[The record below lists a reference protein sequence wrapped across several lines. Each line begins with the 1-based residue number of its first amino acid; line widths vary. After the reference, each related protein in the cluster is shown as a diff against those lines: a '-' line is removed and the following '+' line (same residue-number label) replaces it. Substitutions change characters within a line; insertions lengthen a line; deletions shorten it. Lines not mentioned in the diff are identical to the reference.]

1 MSTPA
6 APLCDD
12 SVPPPAC
19 DVAALIGASKQNKHK
34 NESKETVYSITTT
47 TADPPRDEPASPTSR
62 DVAANIVVCAP
73 SQSHSERRQQRR
85 AAKKRLAK
93 SNRSPEEKVEAAE
106 AFLKNITNQAA
117 AWPRRK
123 APSSQRPARLAYK
136 AARREELENEAQAEA
151 AALATAFQ
159 GCGYFKKLTERQIK

>member
-1 MSTPA
+1 MQFDLLKRLTKLRKLSSDENSKKVNSTPA

-12 SVPPPAC
+12 AVPPPAC
-19 DVAALIGASKQNKHK
+19 DIATLIGASEQNKNK
-34 NESKETVYSITTT
+34 DESKEAVYSVTTT

-73 SQSHSERRQQRR
+73 SQRHRKRRQQRR

-106 AFLKNITNQAA
+106 AFLKT
-117 AWPRRK
+117 
-123 APSSQRPARLAYK
+123 
-136 AARREELENEAQAEA
+136 
-151 AALATAFQ
+151 
-159 GCGYFKKLTERQIK
+159 